1 MLDTVC
7 PRLPSQEGCFRT
19 SRELPRHVGR
29 LASPDKSE
37 SHGPQPAERQARDG
51 AGWRRRRSGSDTD
64 DARGGDRGAGLGGAE
79 YGGDDGGGGAWTRGG
94 CGSRSGLGWPQ
105 STTLDR
111 DNLPGGVTHL
121 CPRGPVA
128 TGLGP
133 EWSEERDVARAR
145 LERVEGADIRRAGP
159 NGPAGQQYVVGS
171 EWYADPDH
179 GSDG

>member
-1 MLDTVC
+1 MD
-7 PRLPSQEGCFRT
+7 PR
-19 SRELPRHVGR
+19 R
-29 LASPDKSE
+29 LWEP
-37 SHGPQPAERQARDG
+37 ER
-51 AGWRRRRSGSDTD
+51 
-64 DARGGDRGAGLGGAE
+64 
-79 YGGDDGGGGAWTRGG
+79 
-94 CGSRSGLGWPQ
+94 LGWPQ

-133 EWSEERDVARAR
+133 DWSEERGVARAR

-179 GSDG
+179 GSDR